1 MKIPLFY
8 VIRVVLFF
16 IFGII
21 IMFSYRPCQAEPG
34 KVRYQIPSRFLSSTG
49 GKGISSTDTFP
60 VRRYI
65 EPLHNF
71 HHCQTY
77 AAYHQ

>member
-1 MKIPLFY
+1 
-8 VIRVVLFF
+8 
-16 IFGII
+16 
-21 IMFSYRPCQAEPG
+21 MFSLRPYPAEPESMW
-34 KVRYQIPSRFLSSTG
+34 YQILSWFLSSTG
-49 GKGISSTDTFP
+49 GKGLSSTDIFP